1 MDIAVIIPVYNEEK
15 YIYKIIKK
23 VNDVKIKKEIIVVND
38 GSTDNTIQELK
49 KINLSNLKIIDNN
62 INKGKGYA
70 IRCALKYV
78 NNDIIIIQD
87 ADLEY
92 NPLDYP
98 NLIEPF
104 NKMDK
109 IVVYGSRFLEKK
121 TFNLRKGLNHN
132 FRYVI
137 NKGLTYLFNILNGQS
152 ITDAH
157 TCYKVFPKN
166 MISKLNLVEDN
177 FCFCSEFSTKTVKL
191 GYKIHEVPISYISR
205 SKAEGKKITYRDG
218 LLVIKSLFK
227 YRFFN

>member
-1 MDIAVIIPVYNEEK
+1 M
-15 YIYKIIKK
+15 
-23 VNDVKIKKEIIVVND
+23 
-38 GSTDNTIQELK
+38 
-49 KINLSNLKIIDNN
+49 
-62 INKGKGYA
+62 
-70 IRCALKYV
+70 
-78 NNDIIIIQD
+78 
-87 ADLEY
+87 
-92 NPLDYP
+92 
-98 NLIEPF
+98 
-104 NKMDK
+104 
-109 IVVYGSRFLEKK
+109 YGSRFLEKK
-121 TFNLRKGLNHN
+121 TFNIRKSLNHN

-191 GYKIHEVPISYISR
+191 GYKIHEVPISYTSR